1 MYEIGT
7 SPYFTNVAPGEVT
20 DLPVEAAPQGPSEAD
35 HARRTVYT
43 NGQQEQDREGAQIE
57 VHPVQYQP
65 LQPGNPEVLVVDDTD
80 INVDGGSKGE
90 ELKCF
95 FHWCT
100 IIIILSM
107 ICSLFIFINPFY
119 VFSVLIRPGHMCEQ

>member
-1 MYEIGT
+1 M
-7 SPYFTNVAPGEVT
+7 APGEVT

-43 NGQQEQDREGAQIE
+43 NGQQEQDRE

-90 ELKCF
+90 
-95 FHWCT
+95 
-100 IIIILSM
+100 
-107 ICSLFIFINPFY
+107 
-119 VFSVLIRPGHMCEQ
+119 